1 MGRMYTAV
9 MNGVAIAAAAEI
21 FFVEAPADS
30 AVILHEFKLTQDAFT
45 TSEQLALKC
54 YRTATDQGA
63 KGTAI
68 TASPLNVGDVA
79 AGNTVQS
86 NIDGLTTNTFATP
99 GAMLFRDAQN
109 VLNGFHWLPTPES
122 RIVISPGGYVV
133 FKLETA
139 PSVSMTFSGYVTFEE
154 IGG

>member
-1 MGRMYTAV
+1 MGRMYSAV
-9 MNGVAIAAAAEI
+9 LNGIAIAAASEI

-30 AVILHEFKLTQDAFT
+30 AIVLHEFKLTQDAFT

-54 YRTATDQGA
+54 FRTATDQGA

-68 TASPLNVGDVA
+68 TATPLNVGDAA
-79 AGNTVQS
+79 AGQTVQS
-86 NIDGLTTNTFATP
+86 AILTAATFATP
-99 GAMLFRDAQN
+99 GVMLFRDAQN
-109 VLNGFHWLPTPES
+109 VLNGFHWLPTPEA
-122 RIVISPGGYVV
+122 RIIISPGGYVV

-139 PSVSMTFSGYVTFEE
+139 PSESMTFSGYVIFEE

>member
-1 MGRMYTAV
+1 MYTAV
-9 MNGVAIAAAAEI
+9 MNGVAITAAAEI
-21 FFVEAPADS
+21 FFVEAPTDS
-30 AVILHEFKLTQDAFT
+30 AIILHEFKLTQDAFT
-45 TSEQLALKC
+45 TSEQLALKV

-68 TASPLNVGDVA
+68 TPTPLNVGDVA
-79 AGNTVQS
+79 AGQTVQS
-86 NIDGLTTNTFATP
+86 AILSAATFATP
-99 GAMLFRDAQN
+99 GVMLLRDAQN
-109 VLNGFHWLPTPES
+109 VLNGFHWLPTPEA

-139 PSVSMTFSGYVTFEE
+139 PSVSMTFSGYITFEE

>member
-9 MNGVAIAAAAEI
+9 MNGVAIAAASEI

-30 AVILHEFKLTQDAFT
+30 AIVLHEFKLTQDAST

-63 KGTAI
+63 KGTAL
-68 TASPLNVGDVA
+68 TPSPLNVGDVA
-79 AGNTVQS
+79 AGHTVQS
-86 NIDGLTTNTFATP
+86 AILTAATFATP
-99 GAMLFRDAQN
+99 GVMLFRDAQN

-122 RIVISPGGYVV
+122 RIIISPGGYVV

-139 PSVSMTFSGYVTFEE
+139 PAASLTFSGYVTFEE

>member
-9 MNGVAIAAAAEI
+9 MNGVAISAAAEI
-21 FFVEAPADS
+21 FFVEAATD
-30 AVILHEFKLTQDAFT
+30 VTIVLHEFKLTQDVFV

-54 YRTATDQGA
+54 FRTATDQGA

-68 TASPLNVGDVA
+68 TPTPHNEGDVA
-79 AGNTVQS
+79 AGETVQS
-86 NIDGLTTNTFATP
+86 AILTGDTFATP
-99 GAMLFRDAQN
+99 GVMLFRDAQN
-109 VLNGFHWLPTPES
+109 VLNGFHWLPTPET

-139 PSVSMTFSGYVTFEE
+139 PSESMTFSGYVTFEE
-154 IGG
+154 LGG